1 MTDRA
6 EGKREKAHR
15 WAIDGIEEGMARVEE
30 DGARTITVPAYLLP
44 PGAKD
49 GDILRVTRA
58 AGREQGTVTLTIAV
72 DEQATS
78 EALARSKATTARAAA
93 ESRKRDPGGDVAL

>member
-1 MTDRA
+1 MTERA
-6 EGKREKAHR
+6 EGKREREHR

-30 DGARTITVPAYLLP
+30 DGARTITVPQYLLP
-44 PGAKD
+44 AGAKE

-58 AGREQGTVTLTIAV
+58 TGRERGSVTLTIAI

-78 EALARSKATTARAAA
+78 EALARSRETTARAAA